1 MTIATEVK
9 RVVQVGTGSTST
21 FYFNAPV
28 KNLDG
33 LAVYTY
39 DTTTQIQTTQ
49 TRGGGGTYDYT
60 VAINPSTE
68 FATITLNNAPPSTVR
83 VVILRD
89 VGITQEVDY
98 VEGDPFPAETHEGAL
113 DKLTLI
119 ATMLQEQ
126 SDRSLKV
133 IESSATVGLTVD
145 ELQANK
151 SLIVR
156 SDGSGVT
163 MGPDINEISNAAT
176 NANNAA
182 ASATSAA
189 SSASTATT
197 AAAQAVA
204 AQQSVNFPTIASGFE
219 GFYVRVKSDLSGY
232 EFISPPQD
240 NATFYGFKFDG
251 STLKLDK
258 SVIGDADVFDVNDY
272 RDYQIAS
279 QGMSFAINSD
289 GHLIVTFP

>member
-1 MTIATEVK
+1 MTIATELK
-9 RVVQVGTGSTST
+9 RVVQVGTGATNT

-28 KNLDG
+28 KDLDG
-33 LAVYTY
+33 LAVYIY
-39 DTTTQIQTTQ
+39 DTSSEIQTLQ

-60 VAINPSTE
+60 IVINASTE
-68 FATITLNNAPPSTVR
+68 FATITLNNNLPTTHRIIV
-83 VVILRD
+83 LRD
-89 VGITQEVDY
+89 VAITQEVDY

-119 ATMLQEQ
+119 ATQLQEQ
-126 SDRSLKV
+126 SDRALKV

-145 ELQANK
+145 ELVADK

-156 SDGSGVT
+156 SDGSGVK
-163 MGPDINEISNAAT
+163 MGPDITEISNAAT
-176 NANNAA
+176 NATAAA

-189 SSASTATT
+189 ADAATASTAATT
-197 AAAQAVA
+197 AVNAQN
-204 AQQSVNFPTIASGFE
+204 SLNLPSIASGFE
-219 GFYVRVKSDLSGY
+219 GFYIRVKADLSGY

-240 NATFYGFKFDG
+240 NATFYGFKIVG

-258 SVIGDADVFDVNDY
+258 SVIGDADSFDVNDY

-279 QGMSFAINSD
+279 QGMTMAVNSS

>member
-1 MTIATEVK
+1 MTIATELK
-9 RVVQVGTGSTST
+9 RVVQVGTGATNT

-28 KNLDG
+28 KDLDG

-39 DTTTQIQTTQ
+39 DTSSATQ
-49 TRGGGGTYDYT
+49 TLQVRGGGGTYDYT
-60 VAINPSTE
+60 VSINPSTE
-68 FATITLNNAPPSTVR
+68 FATITLNNNLPTTYRIIV
-83 VVILRD
+83 LRD
-89 VGITQEVDY
+89 VAITQEVDY

-119 ATMLQEQ
+119 ATQLQEQ

-145 ELQANK
+145 ELVADK

-156 SDGSGVT
+156 ADGSGVK
-163 MGPDINEISNAAT
+163 MGPDITEISNAAT
-176 NANNAA
+176 NAASAQAA
-182 ASATSAA
+182 ATSAN
-189 SSASTATT
+189 SSATT
-197 AAAQAVA
+197 ASNAAVTAVN
-204 AQQSVNFPTIASGFE
+204 AQNSIQLPTITAAYS
-219 GFYVRVKSDLSGY
+219 GFYVRVKADLSGY

-240 NATFYGFKFDG
+240 NATFYGFKIVG

-258 SVIGDADVFDVNDY
+258 SVIGDTDSFNVNDY
-272 RDYQIAS
+272 RDYTIAS
-279 QGMSFAINSD
+279 QGMTMAVNSS

>member
-9 RVVQVGTGSTST
+9 RVVQVGTGSTNT

-28 KNLDG
+28 KDLDG

-60 VAINPSTE
+60 IAINPSTE
-68 FATITLNNAPPSTVR
+68 FATITLNTAPPATVR

-89 VGITQEVDY
+89 INITQEVDY

-145 ELQANK
+145 ELVGDK

-156 SDGSGVT
+156 SDGSGVA
-163 MGPDINEISNAAT
+163 MGPDITEISSAAANAASALASANTASSAATTAT
-176 NANNAA
+176 NAAV
-182 ASATSAA
+182 
-189 SSASTATT
+189 TA
-197 AAAQAVA
+197 VN
-204 AQQSVNFPTIASGFE
+204 AQQSIKLPTITAGYE
-219 GFYVRVKSDLSGY
+219 GFYVRVRSDLAGY

-258 SVIGDADVFDVNDY
+258 SVIGDADVLDVNDY

-279 QGMSFAINSD
+279 QGMSFAINSN

>member
-1 MTIATEVK
+1 MTIATELK
-9 RVVQVGTGSTST
+9 RVVQVGTGATDT

-28 KNLDG
+28 KDLDG

-39 DTTTQIQTTQ
+39 DTSSETQ
-49 TRGGGGTYDYT
+49 TLQVRGGGGTYDYT
-60 VAINPSTE
+60 VTINPSTE
-68 FATITLNNAPPSTVR
+68 FATITLNTVLPTTHR
-83 VVILRD
+83 IIVLRD
-89 VGITQEVDY
+89 VAITQEVDY

-119 ATMLQEQ
+119 ATQLQEQ

-133 IESSATVGLTVD
+133 LESSATVGLTVD
-145 ELQANK
+145 ELVADK

-156 SDGSGVT
+156 ADGSGVR
-163 MGPDINEISNAAT
+163 MGPDITEVSNAAT
-176 NANNAA
+176 NAA
-182 ASATSAA
+182 SAA
-189 SSASTATT
+189 SSASTALSAAST
-197 AAAQAVA
+197 ATLAKNSAVA
-204 AQQSVNFPTIASGFE
+204 AQNSLNLPTITSGYE
-219 GFYVRVKSDLSGY
+219 GFYIRVRADLTGY

-240 NATFYGFKFDG
+240 NATFYGFKIVG

-258 SVIGDADVFDVNDY
+258 SVIGASDTFDVNDY

-279 QGMSFAINSD
+279 QGMTMAVNSS